1 MIMNILSVCIVDALQ
16 NLYEN
21 RKNAIVFMIF
31 LVMNFTGIIVT
42 DSLIYSVSQRAE
54 TELTISGDK
63 IISVDFRTPVSI
75 TKINSIFSG
84 ANYDISVS
92 KKNYF
97 IMGNS
102 PYSDNVEVVVGV
114 DQKRISLWG
123 ISSALPFQG
132 DVAIV
137 NDKSQ
142 DGRDNL
148 FIAGIPFDVVG
159 YKKDRP
165 TVFLDSLGLGGHD
178 SYGSVFIPIDTM
190 FRLSLDNNIDNVN
203 FIKCK
208 EVNIEDVMWI
218 EKKLNKNGIDNFS
231 VTSYL
236 DAKRA
241 VNNVLSRFNI
251 LTNSI
256 YILLTVMSLVIVYTI
271 SRRNYQLRGTEFAL
285 KIIHGVDKKLIILIV
300 IIETFITNLLGCLI
314 SIFFSLILLK
324 ILSSIFNTD
333 IFFRFNMICI
343 SLLVVMLVSYISGLY
358 SGRVFFKKDPI
369 LLIRRRM
376 Q

>member
-1 MIMNILSVCIVDALQ
+1 
-16 NLYEN
+16 
-21 RKNAIVFMIF
+21 
-31 LVMNFTGIIVT
+31 MNFTGIIVT

-54 TELTISGDK
+54 TELTISGDN

-114 DQKRISLWG
+114 DQKRIFLWG

-142 DGRDNL
+142 DGRGNL

-159 YKKDRP
+159 YKKDRS

-218 EKKLNKNGIDNFS
+218 EK
-231 VTSYL
+231 T
-236 DAKRA
+236 
-241 VNNVLSRFNI
+241 
-251 LTNSI
+251 
-256 YILLTVMSLVIVYTI
+256 
-271 SRRNYQLRGTEFAL
+271 
-285 KIIHGVDKKLIILIV
+285 
-300 IIETFITNLLGCLI
+300 
-314 SIFFSLILLK
+314 
-324 ILSSIFNTD
+324 
-333 IFFRFNMICI
+333 
-343 SLLVVMLVSYISGLY
+343 
-358 SGRVFFKKDPI
+358 
-369 LLIRRRM
+369 
-376 Q
+376 

>member
-300 IIETFITNLLGCLI
+300 III
-314 SIFFSLILLK
+314 
-324 ILSSIFNTD
+324 
-333 IFFRFNMICI
+333 
-343 SLLVVMLVSYISGLY
+343 
-358 SGRVFFKKDPI
+358 
-369 LLIRRRM
+369 
-376 Q
+376 